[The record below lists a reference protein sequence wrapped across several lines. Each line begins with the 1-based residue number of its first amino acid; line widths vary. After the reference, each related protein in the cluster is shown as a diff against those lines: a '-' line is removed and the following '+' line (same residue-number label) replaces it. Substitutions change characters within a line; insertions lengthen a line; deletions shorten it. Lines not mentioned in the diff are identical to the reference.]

1 MGLFIPCAAKVQ
13 RILAVDGGL
22 CDRAGGFHAATGRR
36 VFGGLCWF
44 CYIRPVI
51 VPAGEREMFGGK
63 RQPDKRR
70 SGEKPAKPKRPPPAP
85 DELEDAGDIATPEPD
100 RDDEQRGL

>member
-1 MGLFIPCAAKVQ
+1 
-13 RILAVDGGL
+13 
-22 CDRAGGFHAATGRR
+22 
-36 VFGGLCWF
+36 
-44 CYIRPVI
+44 
-51 VPAGEREMFGGK
+51 MFGGK

-70 SGEKPAKPKRPPPAP
+70 SEEKPAKPKRPPPPP

>member
-1 MGLFIPCAAKVQ
+1 
-13 RILAVDGGL
+13 
-22 CDRAGGFHAATGRR
+22 
-36 VFGGLCWF
+36 
-44 CYIRPVI
+44 
-51 VPAGEREMFGGK
+51 MFGGK

-70 SGEKPAKPKRPPPAP
+70 SEEKPAKPKRPPPSP

>member
-1 MGLFIPCAAKVQ
+1 
-13 RILAVDGGL
+13 
-22 CDRAGGFHAATGRR
+22 
-36 VFGGLCWF
+36 
-44 CYIRPVI
+44 
-51 VPAGEREMFGGK
+51 MFGGK

-70 SGEKPAKPKRPPPAP
+70 SEEKPAKPKRPPPP